1 MTVDDGNFVL
11 HGAILYMKSEEELF
25 ETADGYLVC
34 MEGVSAGVFEELPE
48 EFSDWPLIDCP
59 EELIIP
65 GLVDT
70 RADAMLANVRGLGT
84 YLTDEAFAET
94 YAEPEAKR
102 IASDRQYEKRSFDAF
117 IETIYVGPATRAI
130 INGGSDFAAAARLA
144 RMLDETG
151 LGGLVGL
158 SCTDA
163 ESTAEEVLENAKK
176 FLARI
181 KRRRLANVKPALLI
195 DEEKTSAALKEALQ
209 RLTEEAKVS
218 LLDCQPPLRGRQAD
232 FVRAAA
238 DEAGSFAEFFAALT
252 LKPGRLIGDVGTF
265 APGSEFDAVILS
277 DVNLDTMRE
286 LTPAERLLRV
296 LNYGDDRSVVGKFVN
311 GWKVY

>member
-59 EELIIP
+59 EELIVP

-84 YLTDEAFAET
+84 YLTEEEFLNQ
-94 YAEPEAKR
+94 YARPEAEKL
-102 IASDRQYEKRSFDAF
+102 ASDRQYEKRSFDAF
-117 IETIYVGPATRAI
+117 IETIYVGPATRAV
-130 INGGSDFAAAARLA
+130 INGGSDYAAAARLA

-163 ESTAEEVLENAKK
+163 ERTAEEVLENAKK
-176 FLARI
+176 VPCAD
-181 KRRRLANVKPALLI
+181 KA
-195 DEEKTSAALKEALQ
+195 EETCERK
-209 RLTEEAKVS
+209 
-218 LLDCQPPLRGRQAD
+218 
-232 FVRAAA
+232 
-238 DEAGSFAEFFAALT
+238 AGASY
-252 LKPGRLIGDVGTF
+252 R
-265 APGSEFDAVILS
+265 
-277 DVNLDTMRE
+277 
-286 LTPAERLLRV
+286 
-296 LNYGDDRSVVGKFVN
+296 
-311 GWKVY
+311 